1 MKARIILIISL
12 LCAFAGKG
20 WAQWDGNGTSASP
33 YLIKTTGDLVT
44 LATNSKTNTYYQE
57 FFRLENDL
65 DMNGVEIGTIGNLSS
80 AFRGTFDG
88 NRHAIRNLTINKPDD
103 SYVGLFGDT
112 YTGCTI
118 KNLILDG
125 ANITGNSYVAV
136 LAGQTYNCTIENCFV
151 VNSSVACTD
160 ASGGHYVGII
170 SGNYWSNCTLS
181 GNYYYNCSV
190 TIGGSTINT
199 TDIGTGKGDRDGAV
213 NGIGTWLFLQA
224 VLTAA
229 STDADN
235 PTVITL
241 AADITAEASDTYL
254 ELKGGRHVILD
265 LNGHT
270 LDRHM
275 TAAQEGKGYVI
286 QVFGSTTSLTIRDN
300 STAQTGTVTGG
311 WSRYGAGCIYV
322 INNATL
328 RLESGT
334 ISGNRVTQNGG
345 AIALYGNFYMTGGTI
360 TGNAANIGNLSSVY
374 CGALYFSDS
383 SHFYMSGGSI
393 TGNYCGTTDSGAAGI
408 GCYAGMGHSHVHL
421 SGSYDISGNQQGTY
435 DNGTWSNLTPSDILN
450 HERITYDIDG
460 AISPSQPARMIVDA
474 HYSKAT
480 FTSGWAT
487 YMSGKDPEL
496 VFTLATPNEQG
507 IGLNSDGEATI
518 GDLHTITL
526 ADGLTASTTQAAPG
540 RPITLSGGTPSLSR
554 YIVTYNDGKAHT
566 DYYMADAN
574 GQATFQ
580 MPNANASISSEA
592 AVTYI
597 DENGD
602 LQTCTNFTLIE
613 SHEGDIE
620 IGDSDN
626 KEKWYAVSGPVTIH
640 GRLQIFDQ
648 NIHLILCDGASFTVT
663 NATSSAIRCSKNVT
677 IYGQSAQ
684 SGTITA
690 TATSSEYPCIDVPS
704 HTLTING
711 GTINATCD
719 NASAIYTRTLII
731 NRGTISVTGYYGI
744 NCSNSVTINGG
755 TVNAHGSDSY
765 YAIYGNSNVTINGGI
780 IDAESPTKA
789 IYAQNGILTLG
800 WTNATD
806 RITASS
812 YYTKYG
818 SICVKEGQIL
828 TDGANYY
835 SGTLDDTQLTAMANQ
850 TLRPAPSAGDSTLD
864 LTANQATF
872 AGQTHYWT
880 TFYHPMWS
888 YTLPAGAQAFYMKD
902 DHALY
907 RVGDGS
913 VVPAGCAVV
922 IMAESASIELTVT
935 TADAPTVTGN
945 ILQGTSAATTAP
957 AGTHVMGKVSDT
969 FGFFEYSGEIP
980 ANKAYYVE

>member
-12 LCAFAGKG
+12 LCAFAGTA

-88 NRHAIRNLTINKPDD
+88 NGHAIRNLTINKPDD
-103 SYVGLFGDT
+103 NYVGLFGDT

-151 VNSSVACTD
+151 VNSSVACID
-160 ASGGHYVGII
+160 ASSGHYVGII

-190 TIGGSTINT
+190 TIGGSTTNT

-213 NGIGTWLFLQA
+213 NGIGTWPFLQA

-322 INNATL
+322 VNNATL

-383 SHFYMSGGSI
+383 SHFYMCGGSI

-496 VFTLATPNEQG
+496 VFTLANPNGQG

-574 GQATFQ
+574 GRATFQ
-580 MPNANASISSEA
+580 MPNADAGISSEA

-597 DENGD
+597 DEKGD

-620 IGDSDN
+620 IGNSDN

-640 GRLQIFDQ
+640 GRLQIYDQ

-690 TATSSEYPCIDVPS
+690 TATSSEYSCIDVPS

-719 NASAIYTRTLII
+719 NASAIYTRTLTI

-744 NCSNSVTINGG
+744 NCSNSFTINGG

-913 VVPAGCAVV
+913 VIPADCAVV

>member
-1 MKARIILIISL
+1 MKKNFLKFAYTFLIIILMGQETWASNSIDTWSSL
-12 LCAFAGKG
+12 QVAFNAACA
-20 WAQWDGNGTSASP
+20 
-33 YLIKTTGDLVT
+33 
-44 LATNSKTNTYYQE
+44 
-57 FFRLENDL
+57 
-65 DMNGVEIGTIGNLSS
+65 
-80 AFRGTFDG
+80 
-88 NRHAIRNLTINKPDD
+88 
-103 SYVGLFGDT
+103 
-112 YTGCTI
+112 
-118 KNLILDG
+118 
-125 ANITGNSYVAV
+125 
-136 LAGQTYNCTIENCFV
+136 
-151 VNSSVACTD
+151 
-160 ASGGHYVGII
+160 
-170 SGNYWSNCTLS
+170 
-181 GNYYYNCSV
+181 
-190 TIGGSTINT
+190 
-199 TDIGTGKGDRDGAV
+199 
-213 NGIGTWLFLQA
+213 
-224 VLTAA
+224 
-229 STDADN
+229 DADN
-235 PTVITL
+235 PTIITL
-241 AADITAEASDTYL
+241 AADITAEVGDTYL

-300 STAQTGTVTGG
+300 STAQTGTITGG
-311 WSRYGAGCIYV
+311 WSRYGAGCILV
-322 INNATL
+322 TNNATL

-345 AIALYGNFYMTGGTI
+345 AIALYGNLYMTGGTI
-360 TGNAANIGNLSSVY
+360 TGNAANIDNLSSVY

-393 TGNYCGTTDSGAAGI
+393 TGNYCGITDSGAAGI

-435 DNGTWSNLTPSDILN
+435 SNGTWSNLTPSDILN

-496 VFTLATPNEQG
+496 VFTLANPNGQG

-554 YIVTYNDGKAHT
+554 YIVTYNDGKVHT

-580 MPNANASISSEA
+580 MPNADASISSEA

-597 DENGD
+597 DEKGD

-620 IGDSDN
+620 IGNNDN

-640 GRLQIFDQ
+640 GRLQIYDQ

-663 NATSSAIRCSKNVT
+663 NATSSAIRCSRNVT

-690 TATSSEYPCIDVPS
+690 TATSSEYSCIDVPS

-719 NASAIYTRTLII
+719 NASAIYTRTLTI

-818 SICVKEGQIL
+818 SICVKDGQIL
-828 TDGANYY
+828 TDNTNYY
-835 SGTLDDTQLTAMANQ
+835 SGTLTSEQLTTMAGQ
-850 TLRPAPSAGDSTLD
+850 TLQPYVPTGMTLANVGGD
-864 LTANQATF
+864 LTATF
-872 AGQTHYWT
+872 DGTSTTTLNIPAPITVKQVTYNRTFSADKASTVMLPFDYTCNGKEGG
-880 TFYHPMWS
+880 TFYSFEGVEKNGSAWIA
-888 YTLPAGAQAFYMKD
+888 TMK
-902 DHALY
+902 A
-907 RVGDGS
+907 
-913 VVPAGCAVV
+913 
-922 IMAESASIELTVT
+922 
-935 TADAPTVTGN
+935 TADALTANTPYLFMPKETTITFDNIPSEGVTLNTTGGGN
-945 ILQGTSAATTAP
+945 SQTADKGSNWTFKGTYSYIKWTTDTSDPDYNADHAAEIGSVYGF
-957 AGTHVMGKVSDT
+957 AGVDKNDIKAGDFVKVKSGAKIRPMSCYLLWSDT
-969 FGFFEYSGEIP
+969 PNGTQNRAAAAEDDELPQSITVKLLDANDEVTSIGMLDTTTGEVTFDGRFDMNGRKLDGKPTIKGLYI
-980 ANKAYYVE
+980 NNGRKIIIK